1 MSKFVLVI
9 GAGQA
14 GLATGYHLRKAG
26 LPFQIVDAAGRV
38 SDSWRNRYASL
49 TLFTPR
55 QFSALPGL
63 LHTGK
68 RERYPS
74 RDEFADYL
82 QSYVAHF
89 DLPIRLDSRIVRL
102 VKEATGGFEAQLQNG
117 ERIRATHVVIAT
129 GAFQKPIIPSTA
141 SQFAPDVVQFTGDSY
156 RDPSQVP
163 AGPVLVVGDGATGR
177 DIAAELSAGH
187 TTFLSVGKPRK
198 LFPERILGKSAWWWL
213 HWSGLMQAPKES
225 RLGRYMQKAD
235 PFPDRDRNLDSLARN
250 GVRIMPRLMSAA
262 GSIAQFSDG
271 SATEVVSVVWAVG
284 FRDDSSWVEIAGA
297 GGSNGSFVHT
307 EGVSEIPNLFFV
319 GRPWQ
324 RNRASALIM
333 GAGPDAAAIVK
344 RIVCL
349 VTAPWP

>member
-14 GLATGYHLRKAG
+14 GLATGYHLRESG
-26 LPFQIVDAAGRV
+26 LPFQIVDAGSRV
-38 SDSWRNRYASL
+38 GDSWRNRYASL

-63 LHTGK
+63 LLAGN
-68 RERYPS
+68 RELYPS

-82 QSYVAHF
+82 QSYAALF
-89 DLPIRLDSRIVRL
+89 DLPIRLDSGVVRL
-102 VKEATGGFEAQLQNG
+102 VKEAAGGFEAQLQNG

-141 SQFAPDVVQFTGDSY
+141 SEFAPGIVQLTSDSY
-156 RDPSQVP
+156 REPSQVP
-163 AGPVLVVGDGATGR
+163 PGPVLVVGDGATGR

-187 TTFLSVGKPRK
+187 PTFLSAGKPRK
-198 LFPERILGKSAWWWL
+198 LFPERILGKSVWWWL
-213 HWSGLMQAPKES
+213 YWSGLMKASKES
-225 RLGRYMQKAD
+225 RAGRYMEKAD
-235 PFPDRDRNLDSLARN
+235 PFPDRNRNLDSLSRN
-250 GVRIMPRLMSAA
+250 GVRIMPRLTSAA

-284 FRDDSSWVEIAGA
+284 YRDDSSWVEIASA
-297 GGSNGSFVHT
+297 SDSSGSFVHT
-307 EGVSEIPNLFFV
+307 EGVSDVPNLFFV

-333 GAGPDAAAIVK
+333 GAGPDAAVIVK
-344 RIVCL
+344 RI
-349 VTAPWP
+349 AS